1 MPVVAI
7 IIPLACDCF
16 SNQKDLVELM
26 KVRPYIQEALMDQVV
41 HGKKEWRFGKDSEA
55 LFIWE
60 LVTDNNGSMLR
71 TVLN

>member
-55 LFIWE
+55 LFI
-60 LVTDNNGSMLR
+60 
-71 TVLN
+71 